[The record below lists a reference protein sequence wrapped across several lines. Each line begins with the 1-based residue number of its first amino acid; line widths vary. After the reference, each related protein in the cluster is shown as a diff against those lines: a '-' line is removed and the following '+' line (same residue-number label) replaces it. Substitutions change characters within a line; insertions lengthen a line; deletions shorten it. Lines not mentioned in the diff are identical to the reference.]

1 MTYFVTVKEK
11 PESCEECVFNCV
23 NRYNC
28 PLKELPP
35 KLPKIENASDSYNA
49 RREAWNVLI
58 DFFIEN
64 AN

>member
-1 MTYFVTVKEK
+1 MTYFVTMKEK
-11 PESCEECVFNCV
+11 PKSCEECMFNCV
-23 NRYNC
+23 NRHDC

-35 KLPKIENASDSYNA
+35 KLPEIENASDPYNA

>member
-1 MTYFVTVKEK
+1 MTYFVAVKEK
-11 PESCEECVFNCV
+11 PESCEDCVFNCV
-23 NRYNC
+23 KYDC

-35 KLPKIENASDSYNA
+35 KLPEIENASDSYNA

-64 AN
+64 AE